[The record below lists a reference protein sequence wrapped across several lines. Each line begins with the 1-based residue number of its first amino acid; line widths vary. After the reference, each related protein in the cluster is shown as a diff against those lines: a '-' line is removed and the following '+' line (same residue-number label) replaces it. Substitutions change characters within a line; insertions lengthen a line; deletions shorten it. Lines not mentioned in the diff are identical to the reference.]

1 MRLPVIVEEDNFS
14 YPFSIV
20 PIFTHDEKNIKAA
33 NKALDKNDLVFV
45 CCGTNEI
52 TEIPSEITGQHQT
65 QNLATTKNTSN
76 DLPSGAKSNIDS
88 AKSSASIEM
97 LDNISTLKIPF
108 FDVGVIGTI
117 MRKVHLPDGRVKLL
131 FQGLTKGRILSVQKD
146 ECYEALVDIISY
158 KECSF
163 AQVEAMSKVLRE
175 KVQNLANISQVLLPP
190 DLLKSI
196 EETGEPNRMIDL
208 VASSIRLKK
217 EQAYKLFR
225 SDDIEERLLLLIDF
239 VSEEIQ
245 IQKLQKEIK
254 TRVHNKMEQTNR
266 EYFLKEQLRQIQKE
280 LGIDKQRDEEIQ
292 QYEKKLESIKPH
304 LNKEAYKEIKKQIS
318 RLSKMHQES
327 GDANIIQNYLEW
339 VLEIPFGKYAK
350 ESLSIKNVQKQ
361 LDLDHFSLLKPKER
375 IVEYFAVKELIAKK
389 EKEAQ
394 KELAKKAGN
403 AKSSKDSTKN
413 PNAKNAKDSKDF
425 VLEFIKDT
433 IYHPSKDSSLDSSDS
448 SDEGEEDKELE
459 IPSKLP
465 KSDTKEKGTILCFYG
480 PPGVGKTSLA
490 NSIAT
495 AIGREL
501 VRIALGGLEDVNE
514 LRGHRRTYIGAMPGR
529 ITQGLIEAK
538 QMNPVI
544 VLDEIDKV
552 ARGVR
557 GDPTSVLLEI
567 LDPEQNVAFRDYYN
581 NFSIDLSQVIFIATA
596 NDIGNIPPPLRDRME
611 FIAISSYTPQE
622 KEQIALKYLI
632 PQELKKHALSQEE
645 IEFTKEAIK
654 TLIERYTREAGV
666 RNLRRVIASIMRK
679 VATKILTQSNYQKIK
694 LTPKLIPDFIDKIVY
709 EIDPASKVARV
720 GIINGLAWTSVG
732 GDVLKIE
739 AIKLKGKGGLSL
751 TGSLGDVMKESA
763 KIAHSVVKVLL
774 DEKKLES
781 LESKEGKKSKKSSKI
796 QKDSK
801 DFNEDLPF
809 YSRYDIHL
817 HLPEGAVPKDGPSA
831 GIAMACVIASILCE
845 KPVSGDIAMTGEL
858 TLSGDVLAIGGL
870 KEKLIAAHKAG
881 IKKALIPTKNYER
894 DLGDIPKEVLNSL
907 QIIPVKNIDEVFK
920 QVFG

>member
-1 MRLPVIVEEDNFS
+1 MQPSNIDFPMRLPVIVEEDNFS

-33 NKALDKNDLVFV
+33 TKALDKNDLVFV
-45 CCGTNEI
+45 CCAKEPNDMQQVAQNITKESSPKSSTEKSSLITTNI
-52 TEIPSEITGQHQT
+52 ADKPTTMPKPDVIPSVESVDTLEKIAKHQ
-65 QNLATTKNTSN
+65 
-76 DLPSGAKSNIDS
+76 
-88 AKSSASIEM
+88 M
-97 LDNISTLKIPF
+97 PF

-131 FQGLTKGRILSVQKD
+131 FQGLTKGRILSLQKG

-254 TRVHNKMEQTNR
+254 TRVHNKMEQTNK

-280 LGIDKQRDEEIQ
+280 LGIDKQRDEEIE
-292 QYEKKLESIKPH
+292 QYEKKLESIKPY

-327 GDANIIQNYLEW
+327 GDANILQNYVEW

-361 LDLDHFSLLKPKER
+361 LDLDHYSLIKPKER
-375 IVEYFAVKELIAKK
+375 IVEYFAVKELL
-389 EKEAQ
+389 AQ
-394 KELAKKAGN
+394 KAQAQSKEHTKSESKITKKN
-403 AKSSKDSTKN
+403 SSLETSKNSSQDDSEAREEKDS
-413 PNAKNAKDSKDF
+413 
-425 VLEFIKDT
+425 
-433 IYHPSKDSSLDSSDS
+433 
-448 SDEGEEDKELE
+448 
-459 IPSKLP
+459 
-465 KSDTKEKGTILCFYG
+465 TKEKGTILCFYG

-490 NSIAT
+490 NSIAK
-495 AIGREL
+495 AVGREL

-538 QMNPVI
+538 QMNPVM

-596 NDIGNIPPPLRDRME
+596 NDIGAIPPPLRDRME

-632 PQELKKHALSQEE
+632 PQELKKHGLGSEE
-645 IEFTKEAIK
+645 IEIGKEAIK

-679 VATKILTQSNYQKIK
+679 VATKILTQPNYKKIR

-709 EIDPASKVARV
+709 EIDPASKAARV

-774 DEKKLES
+774 DKNKL
-781 LESKEGKKSKKSSKI
+781 KPKSKKSAKTQSTKESK
-796 QKDSK
+796 KESK
-801 DFNEDLPF
+801 DFSGDMPF
-809 YSRYDIHL
+809 YSKFDIHL

-831 GIAMACVIASILCE
+831 GIAMACVIASILCD
-845 KPVSGDIAMTGEL
+845 KAISGEIAMTGEL

-881 IKKALIPTKNYER
+881 IKRALIPSKNYER
-894 DLGDIPKEVLNSL
+894 DLSDIPKEVLDSL
-907 QIIPVKNIDEVFK
+907 QIIPVKNIDEVFV

>member
-1 MRLPVIVEEDNFS
+1 MQPSNIDFPMRLPVIVEEDNFS

-33 NKALDKNDLVFV
+33 TKALDKNDLVFV
-45 CCGTNEI
+45 CCAKELNDMQQVAQNITKESSPKSSTEKSSLIATNLVDKP
-52 TEIPSEITGQHQT
+52 TTMSKPDVIPSAESVDTLEKIAKHQ
-65 QNLATTKNTSN
+65 
-76 DLPSGAKSNIDS
+76 
-88 AKSSASIEM
+88 M
-97 LDNISTLKIPF
+97 PF

-131 FQGLTKGRILSVQKD
+131 FQGLTKGRILSLQKG

-254 TRVHNKMEQTNR
+254 TRVHNKMEQTNK

-280 LGIDKQRDEEIQ
+280 LGIDKQRDEEIE
-292 QYEKKLESIKPH
+292 QYEKKLESIKPY

-327 GDANIIQNYLEW
+327 GDANILQNYVEW

-361 LDLDHFSLLKPKER
+361 LDLDHYSLIKPKER
-375 IVEYFAVKELIAKK
+375 IVEYFAVKELL
-389 EKEAQ
+389 AQ
-394 KELAKKAGN
+394 KAQAQSKEHT
-403 AKSSKDSTKN
+403 KSESKITK
-413 PNAKNAKDSKDF
+413 
-425 VLEFIKDT
+425 
-433 IYHPSKDSSLDSSDS
+433 KDSSLEASKNSSQDDSEAREEKDS
-448 SDEGEEDKELE
+448 
-459 IPSKLP
+459 
-465 KSDTKEKGTILCFYG
+465 TKEKGTILCFYG

-490 NSIAT
+490 NSIAK
-495 AIGREL
+495 AVGREL

-538 QMNPVI
+538 QMNPVM

-596 NDIGNIPPPLRDRME
+596 NDIGAIPPPLRDRME

-632 PQELKKHALSQEE
+632 PQELKKHGLGSEE
-645 IEFTKEAIK
+645 IEFGKEAIK

-679 VATKILTQSNYQKIK
+679 VATKILTQPNYKKIR

-709 EIDPASKVARV
+709 EIDPASKAARV

-774 DEKKLES
+774 DENKLKPKNKKS
-781 LESKEGKKSKKSSKI
+781 AKTQSAKESKKES
-796 QKDSK
+796 KDSSG
-801 DFNEDLPF
+801 DMPF
-809 YSRYDIHL
+809 YSKFDIHL

-831 GIAMACVIASILCE
+831 GIAMACVIASILCDRAI
-845 KPVSGDIAMTGEL
+845 SGEIAMTGEL

-881 IKKALIPTKNYER
+881 IKRALIPSKNYER
-894 DLGDIPKEVLNSL
+894 DLSDIPKEVLDSL
-907 QIIPVKNIDEVFK
+907 QIIPVKNIDEVFV
-920 QVFG
+920 QVFA

>member
-1 MRLPVIVEEDNFS
+1 MQPSNIDFPMRLPVIVEEDNFS

-33 NKALDKNDLVFV
+33 TKALDKNDLVFV
-45 CCGTNEI
+45 CCAKEPNDMQQVAQNITKESSPKSSTEKSSLIATNLVDKP
-52 TEIPSEITGQHQT
+52 TTMPKPDAIPSAESVDTLDKIAKHQ
-65 QNLATTKNTSN
+65 
-76 DLPSGAKSNIDS
+76 
-88 AKSSASIEM
+88 M
-97 LDNISTLKIPF
+97 PF

-131 FQGLTKGRILSVQKD
+131 FQGLTKGRILSLQKG
-146 ECYEALVDIISY
+146 ECYEALVDIIGY

-254 TRVHNKMEQTNR
+254 TRVHNKMEQTNK

-280 LGIDKQRDEEIQ
+280 LGIDKQRDEEIE
-292 QYEKKLESIKPH
+292 QYEKKLESIKPY

-327 GDANIIQNYLEW
+327 GDANILQNYVEW

-361 LDLDHFSLLKPKER
+361 LDLDHYSLIKPKER
-375 IVEYFAVKELIAKK
+375 IVEYFAVKELL
-389 EKEAQ
+389 AQ
-394 KELAKKAGN
+394 KAQAQSKEH
-403 AKSSKDSTKN
+403 AKSESKITK
-413 PNAKNAKDSKDF
+413 
-425 VLEFIKDT
+425 
-433 IYHPSKDSSLDSSDS
+433 KDSSLEASKNSSQDDSEAREEKDS
-448 SDEGEEDKELE
+448 
-459 IPSKLP
+459 
-465 KSDTKEKGTILCFYG
+465 TKEKGTILCFYG

-490 NSIAT
+490 NSIAK
-495 AIGREL
+495 AVGREL

-538 QMNPVI
+538 QMNPVM

-596 NDIGNIPPPLRDRME
+596 NDIGAIPPPLRDRME

-632 PQELKKHALSQEE
+632 PQELKKHGLGSEE
-645 IEFTKEAIK
+645 IEFGKEAIK

-679 VATKILTQSNYQKIK
+679 VATKILTQPNYKKIR

-709 EIDPASKVARV
+709 EIDPASKAARV

-774 DEKKLES
+774 DENKL
-781 LESKEGKKSKKSSKI
+781 KPKSKKSTKTQSTKESK
-796 QKDSK
+796 KESK
-801 DFNEDLPF
+801 DFSGDMPF
-809 YSRYDIHL
+809 YSKFDIHL

-831 GIAMACVIASILCE
+831 GIAMACVIASILCDRAI
-845 KPVSGDIAMTGEL
+845 SGEIAMTGEL

-881 IKKALIPTKNYER
+881 IKRALIPSKNYER
-894 DLGDIPKEVLNSL
+894 DLSDIPKEVLDSL
-907 QIIPVKNIDEVFK
+907 QIIPVKNIDEVFA
-920 QVFG
+920 QVFV

>member
-1 MRLPVIVEEDNFS
+1 MQPSNIDFPMRLPVIVEEDNFS

-33 NKALDKNDLVFV
+33 TKALDKNDLVFV
-45 CCGTNEI
+45 CCAKEPNDMQQVAQNI
-52 TEIPSEITGQHQT
+52 TKESSP
-65 QNLATTKNTSN
+65 
-76 DLPSGAKSNIDS
+76 
-88 AKSSASIEM
+88 KSSAEKSSLIATNLADKPTTMPKPDVIPSAESI
-97 LDNISTLKIPF
+97 DTLEKIAKHQMPF

-131 FQGLTKGRILSVQKD
+131 FQGLTKGRILSLQKG

-254 TRVHNKMEQTNR
+254 TRVHNKMEQTNK

-280 LGIDKQRDEEIQ
+280 LGIDKQRDEEIE
-292 QYEKKLESIKPH
+292 QYEKKLESIKPY

-327 GDANIIQNYLEW
+327 GDANILQNYVEW

-361 LDLDHFSLLKPKER
+361 LDLDHYSLIKPKER
-375 IVEYFAVKELIAKK
+375 IVEYFAVKELL
-389 EKEAQ
+389 AQ
-394 KELAKKAGN
+394 KAQAQSKEHT
-403 AKSSKDSTKN
+403 KSESKITK
-413 PNAKNAKDSKDF
+413 
-425 VLEFIKDT
+425 
-433 IYHPSKDSSLDSSDS
+433 KDSSLEASKNSSQDDSEAREEKDS
-448 SDEGEEDKELE
+448 
-459 IPSKLP
+459 
-465 KSDTKEKGTILCFYG
+465 TKEKGTILCFYG

-490 NSIAT
+490 NSIAK
-495 AIGREL
+495 AVGREL

-538 QMNPVI
+538 RMNPVM

-596 NDIGNIPPPLRDRME
+596 NDIGAIPPPLRDRME

-632 PQELKKHALSQEE
+632 PQELKKHGLGSEE
-645 IEFTKEAIK
+645 IEFGKEAIK

-679 VATKILTQSNYQKIK
+679 VATKILTQPNYKKIR

-709 EIDPASKVARV
+709 EIDPASKATRV

-774 DEKKLES
+774 DENKL
-781 LESKEGKKSKKSSKI
+781 KPKSKKSAKAQSAKESKKES
-796 QKDSK
+796 KDSSG
-801 DFNEDLPF
+801 DMPF
-809 YSRYDIHL
+809 YSKFDIHL

-831 GIAMACVIASILCE
+831 GIAMACVIASILCDRAI
-845 KPVSGDIAMTGEL
+845 SGEIAMTGEL

-881 IKKALIPTKNYER
+881 IKRALIPSKNYER
-894 DLGDIPKEVLNSL
+894 DLSDIPKEVLDSL
-907 QIIPVKNIDEVFK
+907 QIIPVKNIDEVFV
-920 QVFG
+920 QVFA

>member
-1 MRLPVIVEEDNFS
+1 MQPSNIDFPMRLPVIVEEDNFS

-33 NKALDKNDLVFV
+33 TKALDKNDLVFV
-45 CCGTNEI
+45 CCAKEPNDMQQVAQNITKESSPKSSTEKSSLIATNLADKPTTI
-52 TEIPSEITGQHQT
+52 PKPDVIPSVETVDTLEKIAKHQ
-65 QNLATTKNTSN
+65 
-76 DLPSGAKSNIDS
+76 
-88 AKSSASIEM
+88 M
-97 LDNISTLKIPF
+97 PF

-131 FQGLTKGRILSVQKD
+131 FQGLTKGRILSLQKG

-254 TRVHNKMEQTNR
+254 TRVHNKMEQTNK

-280 LGIDKQRDEEIQ
+280 LGIDKQRDEEIE
-292 QYEKKLESIKPH
+292 QYEKKLESIKPY

-327 GDANIIQNYLEW
+327 GDANILQNYVEW

-361 LDLDHFSLLKPKER
+361 LDLDHYSLIKPKER
-375 IVEYFAVKELIAKK
+375 IVEYFAVKELL
-389 EKEAQ
+389 AQ
-394 KELAKKAGN
+394 KAQAQSKEHT
-403 AKSSKDSTKN
+403 KSESEITK
-413 PNAKNAKDSKDF
+413 
-425 VLEFIKDT
+425 
-433 IYHPSKDSSLDSSDS
+433 KDSSLEASKNSSQDDSEAREEKDS
-448 SDEGEEDKELE
+448 
-459 IPSKLP
+459 
-465 KSDTKEKGTILCFYG
+465 TKEKGTILCFYG

-490 NSIAT
+490 NSIAK
-495 AIGREL
+495 AVGREL

-538 QMNPVI
+538 QMNPVM

-596 NDIGNIPPPLRDRME
+596 NDIGAIPPPLRDRME

-632 PQELKKHALSQEE
+632 PQELKKHGLGSEE
-645 IEFTKEAIK
+645 IEFGKEAIK

-679 VATKILTQSNYQKIK
+679 VATKILTQPNYKKIR

-709 EIDPASKVARV
+709 EIDPASKAARV

-774 DEKKLES
+774 DENKL
-781 LESKEGKKSKKSSKI
+781 KPKSKKSTKAQSAKESK
-796 QKDSK
+796 KESK
-801 DFNEDLPF
+801 DFSGDMPF
-809 YSRYDIHL
+809 YSKFDIHL

-831 GIAMACVIASILCE
+831 GIAMACVIASILCGRAI
-845 KPVSGDIAMTGEL
+845 SGEIAMTGEL

-881 IKKALIPTKNYER
+881 IKRALIPSKNYER
-894 DLGDIPKEVLNSL
+894 DLSDIPKEVLDSL
-907 QIIPVKNIDEVFK
+907 QIIPVKNIDEVFA
-920 QVFG
+920 QVFV

>member
-1 MRLPVIVEEDNFS
+1 MQPSNIDFPMRLPVIVEEDNFS

-33 NKALDKNDLVFV
+33 TKALDKNDLVFV
-45 CCGTNEI
+45 CCAKEPNDMQQVAQNITKESSPKSSTEKSSLIATNI
-52 TEIPSEITGQHQT
+52 ADKPTTMSKPDVIPSAESIDTLEKIAKHQ
-65 QNLATTKNTSN
+65 
-76 DLPSGAKSNIDS
+76 
-88 AKSSASIEM
+88 M
-97 LDNISTLKIPF
+97 PF

-131 FQGLTKGRILSVQKD
+131 FQGLTKGRILSLQKS

-254 TRVHNKMEQTNR
+254 TRVHNKMEQTNK

-280 LGIDKQRDEEIQ
+280 LGIDKQRDEEIE

-327 GDANIIQNYLEW
+327 GDANILQNYVEW

-361 LDLDHFSLLKPKER
+361 LDLDHYSLIKPKER
-375 IVEYFAVKELIAKK
+375 IVEYFAVKELL
-389 EKEAQ
+389 AQ
-394 KELAKKAGN
+394 KAQDQSKEHT
-403 AKSSKDSTKN
+403 KSESKITK
-413 PNAKNAKDSKDF
+413 
-425 VLEFIKDT
+425 
-433 IYHPSKDSSLDSSDS
+433 KDSSLEASKNSSQDDS
-448 SDEGEEDKELE
+448 EAREEKDN
-459 IPSKLP
+459 
-465 KSDTKEKGTILCFYG
+465 TKEKGTILCFYG

-490 NSIAT
+490 NSIAK
-495 AIGREL
+495 AVGREL

-538 QMNPVI
+538 QMNPVM

-596 NDIGNIPPPLRDRME
+596 NDIGAIPPPLRDRME

-632 PQELKKHALSQEE
+632 PQELKKHGLGSEE
-645 IEFTKEAIK
+645 IEFGKEAIK

-679 VATKILTQSNYQKIK
+679 VATKILTQPNYKKIR

-774 DEKKLES
+774 DENKL
-781 LESKEGKKSKKSSKI
+781 KPKSKKSAKAQSSKESKKES
-796 QKDSK
+796 KDSS
-801 DFNEDLPF
+801 EDMPF
-809 YSRYDIHL
+809 YSKFDIHL

-831 GIAMACVIASILCE
+831 GIAMACVIASILCDRAI
-845 KPVSGDIAMTGEL
+845 SGEIAMTGEL
-858 TLSGDVLAIGGL
+858 TLSGDVLVIGGL

-881 IKKALIPTKNYER
+881 IKRALIPSKNYER
-894 DLGDIPKEVLNSL
+894 DLSDIPKEVLDSL
-907 QIIPVKNIDEVFK
+907 QIIPVKNIDEVFA
-920 QVFG
+920 QVFA

>member
-1 MRLPVIVEEDNFS
+1 MQPSNIDFPMRLPVIVEEDNFS

-33 NKALDKNDLVFV
+33 TKALDKNDLVFV
-45 CCGTNEI
+45 CCAKEPNDMQQVAQNITKESSPKSSTEKSSLIATNI
-52 TEIPSEITGQHQT
+52 ADKPTTIPKPDVIPSVESVDTLEKIAKHQ
-65 QNLATTKNTSN
+65 
-76 DLPSGAKSNIDS
+76 
-88 AKSSASIEM
+88 M
-97 LDNISTLKIPF
+97 PF

-131 FQGLTKGRILSVQKD
+131 FQGLTKGRILSLQKG

-254 TRVHNKMEQTNR
+254 TRVHNKMEQTNK

-280 LGIDKQRDEEIQ
+280 LGIDKQRDEEIE
-292 QYEKKLESIKPH
+292 QYEKKLESIKPY

-327 GDANIIQNYLEW
+327 GDANILQNYVEW

-361 LDLDHFSLLKPKER
+361 LDLDHYSLIKPKER
-375 IVEYFAVKELIAKK
+375 IVEYFAVKELL
-389 EKEAQ
+389 AQ
-394 KELAKKAGN
+394 KAQAQSKER
-403 AKSSKDSTKN
+403 AKSESKITK
-413 PNAKNAKDSKDF
+413 
-425 VLEFIKDT
+425 
-433 IYHPSKDSSLDSSDS
+433 KDSSLEASKNSSQDDSEAREEKDS
-448 SDEGEEDKELE
+448 
-459 IPSKLP
+459 
-465 KSDTKEKGTILCFYG
+465 TKEKGTILCFYG

-490 NSIAT
+490 NSIAK
-495 AIGREL
+495 AVGREL

-538 QMNPVI
+538 QMNPVM

-596 NDIGNIPPPLRDRME
+596 NDIGAIPPPLRDRME
-611 FIAISSYTPQE
+611 FISISSYTPQE

-632 PQELKKHALSQEE
+632 PQELKKHGLGSEE
-645 IEFTKEAIK
+645 IEFGKEAIK

-679 VATKILTQSNYQKIK
+679 VATKILTQPNYKKIR

-709 EIDPASKVARV
+709 EIDPASKAARV

-774 DEKKLES
+774 DENKL
-781 LESKEGKKSKKSSKI
+781 KPKSKKSTKTQSAKESKKES
-796 QKDSK
+796 KDSSG
-801 DFNEDLPF
+801 DMPF
-809 YSRYDIHL
+809 YSKFDIHL

-831 GIAMACVIASILCE
+831 GIAMACVIASILCD
-845 KPVSGDIAMTGEL
+845 KAISGEIAMTGEL

-881 IKKALIPTKNYER
+881 IKRALIPSKNYER
-894 DLGDIPKEVLNSL
+894 DLNDIPKEVLDSL
-907 QIIPVKNIDEVFK
+907 QIIPVKNIDEVFA

>member
-1 MRLPVIVEEDNFS
+1 MQPSNIDFPMRLPVIVEEDNFS

-33 NKALDKNDLVFV
+33 TKALDKNDLVFV
-45 CCGTNEI
+45 CCAKELNDMQQVAQNITKESSPKSSTEKSSLIATNI
-52 TEIPSEITGQHQT
+52 ADKPTTMPKPDVIPSAESVDTLEKIAKHQ
-65 QNLATTKNTSN
+65 
-76 DLPSGAKSNIDS
+76 
-88 AKSSASIEM
+88 M
-97 LDNISTLKIPF
+97 PF

-131 FQGLTKGRILSVQKD
+131 FQGLTKGRILSLQKS

-254 TRVHNKMEQTNR
+254 TRVHNKMEQTNK

-280 LGIDKQRDEEIQ
+280 LGIDKQRDEEIE
-292 QYEKKLESIKPH
+292 QYEKKLESIKPY

-327 GDANIIQNYLEW
+327 GDANILQNYVEW

-361 LDLDHFSLLKPKER
+361 LDLDHYSLIKPKER
-375 IVEYFAVKELIAKK
+375 IVEYFAVKELL
-389 EKEAQ
+389 AQ
-394 KELAKKAGN
+394 KAQDQSKEHT
-403 AKSSKDSTKN
+403 KSESKITK
-413 PNAKNAKDSKDF
+413 
-425 VLEFIKDT
+425 
-433 IYHPSKDSSLDSSDS
+433 KDSSLEASKNSSQDDS
-448 SDEGEEDKELE
+448 EAREEKDN
-459 IPSKLP
+459 
-465 KSDTKEKGTILCFYG
+465 TKEKGTILCFYG

-490 NSIAT
+490 NSIAK
-495 AIGREL
+495 AVGREL

-538 QMNPVI
+538 QMNPVM

-596 NDIGNIPPPLRDRME
+596 NDIGAIPPPLRDRME

-632 PQELKKHALSQEE
+632 PQELKKHGLSSEE
-645 IEFTKEAIK
+645 IEFGKEAIK

-679 VATKILTQSNYQKIK
+679 VATKILTQPNYKKIR

-774 DEKKLES
+774 DENKL
-781 LESKEGKKSKKSSKI
+781 KPKSKKSAKAQSAKESK
-796 QKDSK
+796 KESK
-801 DFNEDLPF
+801 DFSGDMPF
-809 YSRYDIHL
+809 YSKFDIHL

-831 GIAMACVIASILCE
+831 GIAMACVIASILCDRAI
-845 KPVSGDIAMTGEL
+845 SGEIAMTGEL

-881 IKKALIPTKNYER
+881 IKRALIPSKNYER
-894 DLGDIPKEVLNSL
+894 DLSDIPKEVLDSL
-907 QIIPVKNIDEVFK
+907 QIIPVKNIDEVFV
-920 QVFG
+920 QVFV

>member
-1 MRLPVIVEEDNFS
+1 MQPSNIDFPMRLPVIVEEDNFS

-33 NKALDKNDLVFV
+33 TKALDKNDLVFV
-45 CCGTNEI
+45 CCAKEPNDMQQVAQNI
-52 TEIPSEITGQHQT
+52 TKESSPKSSTEKSSLITT
-65 QNLATTKNTSN
+65 NLADKPTTIPNPATISSVESVDTLEKI
-76 DLPSGAKSNIDS
+76 AKHQ
-88 AKSSASIEM
+88 M
-97 LDNISTLKIPF
+97 PF

-131 FQGLTKGRILSVQKD
+131 FQGLTKGRILSLQKG

-254 TRVHNKMEQTNR
+254 TRVHNKMEQTNK

-280 LGIDKQRDEEIQ
+280 LGIDKQRDEEIE
-292 QYEKKLESIKPH
+292 QYEKKLESIKPY

-327 GDANIIQNYLEW
+327 GDANILQNYVEW

-361 LDLDHFSLLKPKER
+361 LDLDHYSLIKPKER
-375 IVEYFAVKELIAKK
+375 IVEYFAVKELL
-389 EKEAQ
+389 AQ
-394 KELAKKAGN
+394 KAQAQSKEH
-403 AKSSKDSTKN
+403 AKSESKITK
-413 PNAKNAKDSKDF
+413 
-425 VLEFIKDT
+425 
-433 IYHPSKDSSLDSSDS
+433 KDSSLEASKNSSQDDSETREEKDS
-448 SDEGEEDKELE
+448 
-459 IPSKLP
+459 
-465 KSDTKEKGTILCFYG
+465 TKEKGTILCFYG

-490 NSIAT
+490 NSIAK
-495 AIGREL
+495 AVGREL

-538 QMNPVI
+538 QMNPVM

-596 NDIGNIPPPLRDRME
+596 NDIGAIPPPLRDRME
-611 FIAISSYTPQE
+611 FISISSYTPQE

-632 PQELKKHALSQEE
+632 PQELKKHGLGSEE
-645 IEFTKEAIK
+645 IEFGKEAIK

-679 VATKILTQSNYQKIK
+679 VATKILTQPNYKKIR

-709 EIDPASKVARV
+709 EIDPASKAARV

-774 DEKKLES
+774 DENKL
-781 LESKEGKKSKKSSKI
+781 KPKSKKSTKTQSAKESKKES
-796 QKDSK
+796 KDSSW
-801 DFNEDLPF
+801 DMPF
-809 YSRYDIHL
+809 YSKFDIHL

-831 GIAMACVIASILCE
+831 GIAMACVIASILCD
-845 KPVSGDIAMTGEL
+845 KAISGEIAMTGEL

-881 IKKALIPTKNYER
+881 IKRALIPSKNYER
-894 DLGDIPKEVLNSL
+894 DLNDIPKEVLDSL
-907 QIIPVKNIDEVFK
+907 QIIPVKNIDEVFA

>member
-1 MRLPVIVEEDNFS
+1 MQPSNIDFPMRLPVIVEEDNFS

-33 NKALDKNDLVFV
+33 TKALDKNDLVFV
-45 CCGTNEI
+45 CCAKEPNDMQQVAQNITKESSQKSSTEKSSLITTNI
-52 TEIPSEITGQHQT
+52 ADKPTTMPKPDVIPSGESVDTLDKIAKHQ
-65 QNLATTKNTSN
+65 
-76 DLPSGAKSNIDS
+76 
-88 AKSSASIEM
+88 M
-97 LDNISTLKIPF
+97 PF

-131 FQGLTKGRILSVQKD
+131 FQGLTKGRILSLQKG

-254 TRVHNKMEQTNR
+254 TRVHNKMEQTNK

-280 LGIDKQRDEEIQ
+280 LGIDKQRDEEIE
-292 QYEKKLESIKPH
+292 QYEKKLESIKPY

-327 GDANIIQNYLEW
+327 GDANILQNYVEW

-361 LDLDHFSLLKPKER
+361 LDLDHYSLIKPKER
-375 IVEYFAVKELIAKK
+375 IVEYFAVKELL
-389 EKEAQ
+389 AQ
-394 KELAKKAGN
+394 KAQAQSKEHT
-403 AKSSKDSTKN
+403 KSESKITK
-413 PNAKNAKDSKDF
+413 
-425 VLEFIKDT
+425 
-433 IYHPSKDSSLDSSDS
+433 KDSSLEASKNSSQDDSEAREEKDS
-448 SDEGEEDKELE
+448 
-459 IPSKLP
+459 
-465 KSDTKEKGTILCFYG
+465 TKEKGTILCFYG

-490 NSIAT
+490 NSIAK
-495 AIGREL
+495 AVGREL

-538 QMNPVI
+538 QMNPVM

-596 NDIGNIPPPLRDRME
+596 NDIGAIPPPLRDRME

-632 PQELKKHALSQEE
+632 PQELKKHGLGSEE
-645 IEFTKEAIK
+645 IEFGKEAIK

-679 VATKILTQSNYQKIK
+679 VATKILTQPNYKKIR

-709 EIDPASKVARV
+709 EIDPASKTARV

-774 DEKKLES
+774 DENKL
-781 LESKEGKKSKKSSKI
+781 KPKSKKSTKTQSTKESK
-796 QKDSK
+796 KESK
-801 DFNEDLPF
+801 DFSGDMPF
-809 YSRYDIHL
+809 YSKFDIHL

-831 GIAMACVIASILCE
+831 GIAMACVIASILCDRAI
-845 KPVSGDIAMTGEL
+845 SGEIAMTGEL

-881 IKKALIPTKNYER
+881 IKRALIPSKNYER
-894 DLGDIPKEVLNSL
+894 DLSDIPKEVLDSL
-907 QIIPVKNIDEVFK
+907 QIIPVKNIDEVFA
-920 QVFG
+920 QVFV

>member
-1 MRLPVIVEEDNFS
+1 MQPSNIDFPMRLPVIVEEDNFS

-33 NKALDKNDLVFV
+33 TKALDKNDLVFV
-45 CCGTNEI
+45 CCAKEPNDMQQVAQNI
-52 TEIPSEITGQHQT
+52 TKESSPKSSTEKSSLIAT
-65 QNLATTKNTSN
+65 NLADKPTTIYKPET
-76 DLPSGAKSNIDS
+76 I
-88 AKSSASIEM
+88 SSADSVDTLEK
-97 LDNISTLKIPF
+97 ISKHQMPF

-131 FQGLTKGRILSVQKD
+131 FQGLTKGRILSLQKS

-254 TRVHNKMEQTNR
+254 TRVHNKMEQTNK

-280 LGIDKQRDEEIQ
+280 LGIDKQRDEEIE

-327 GDANIIQNYLEW
+327 GDANILQNYVEW

-361 LDLDHFSLLKPKER
+361 LDLDHYSLIKPKER
-375 IVEYFAVKELIAKK
+375 IVEYFAVKELL
-389 EKEAQ
+389 AQ
-394 KELAKKAGN
+394 KVQSKES
-403 AKSSKDSTKN
+403 AKSESKITK
-413 PNAKNAKDSKDF
+413 
-425 VLEFIKDT
+425 
-433 IYHPSKDSSLDSSDS
+433 KDSSLESSKTTSQNDNES
-448 SDEGEEDKELE
+448 REEKD
-459 IPSKLP
+459 
-465 KSDTKEKGTILCFYG
+465 DTKEKGTILCFYG

-490 NSIAT
+490 NSIAK
-495 AIGREL
+495 AVGREL

-538 QMNPVI
+538 QMNPVM

-596 NDIGNIPPPLRDRME
+596 NDIGAIPPPLRDRME
-611 FIAISSYTPQE
+611 FISISSYTPQE

-632 PQELKKHALSQEE
+632 PQELKKHGLSSEE
-645 IEFTKEAIK
+645 IEFGKEAVK

-679 VATKILTQSNYQKIK
+679 VATKILTQPNYKKIR

-709 EIDPASKVARV
+709 EIDPASKAARV

-774 DEKKLES
+774 DENKL
-781 LESKEGKKSKKSSKI
+781 KPKSKKSAKAQSAKESKRES
-796 QKDSK
+796 KDSSG
-801 DFNEDLPF
+801 DVPF
-809 YSRYDIHL
+809 YSKFDIHL

-831 GIAMACVIASILCE
+831 GIAMACVIASILCDRAI
-845 KPVSGDIAMTGEL
+845 SGEIAMTGEL

-870 KEKLIAAHKAG
+870 KEKLIAAYKAG
-881 IKKALIPTKNYER
+881 IKRALIPVKNYER
-894 DLGDIPKEVLNSL
+894 DLSDIPKEVLDSL
-907 QIIPVKNIDEVFK
+907 QIIPVKNINEVFA
-920 QVFG
+920 QVFV

>member
-1 MRLPVIVEEDNFS
+1 MQPSNIDFPMRLPVIVEEDNFS

-33 NKALDKNDLVFV
+33 TKALDKNDLVFV
-45 CCGTNEI
+45 CCAKEPNDMQQVAQNI
-52 TEIPSEITGQHQT
+52 TKE
-65 QNLATTKNTSN
+65 SN
-76 DLPSGAKSNIDS
+76 Q
-88 AKSSASIEM
+88 KSSAEKSSLITT
-97 LDNISTLKIPF
+97 NIADKSATIPKPATIPSADSVDTLEKITKHQMPF

-131 FQGLTKGRILSVQKD
+131 FQGLTKGRILSLQKG

-254 TRVHNKMEQTNR
+254 TRVHNKMEQTNK

-280 LGIDKQRDEEIQ
+280 LGIDKQRDEEIE
-292 QYEKKLESIKPH
+292 QYEKKLESIKPY

-327 GDANIIQNYLEW
+327 GDANILQNYVEW

-361 LDLDHFSLLKPKER
+361 LDLDHYSLIKPKER
-375 IVEYFAVKELIAKK
+375 IVEYFAVKELL
-389 EKEAQ
+389 AQ
-394 KELAKKAGN
+394 KAQAQ
-403 AKSSKDSTKN
+403 SKEH
-413 PNAKNAKDSKDF
+413 AKNESK
-425 VLEFIKDT
+425 ITK
-433 IYHPSKDSSLDSSDS
+433 KDSSLEASKNSSQDST
-448 SDEGEEDKELE
+448 DEARNEKD
-459 IPSKLP
+459 
-465 KSDTKEKGTILCFYG
+465 DTKEKGTILCFYG

-490 NSIAT
+490 NSIAK
-495 AIGREL
+495 AVGREL

-538 QMNPVI
+538 QMNPVM

-596 NDIGNIPPPLRDRME
+596 NDIGAIPPPLRDRME

-632 PQELKKHALSQEE
+632 PQELKKHGLGSEE
-645 IEFTKEAIK
+645 IEFGKEAIK
-654 TLIERYTREAGV
+654 MLIERYTREAGV

-679 VATKILTQSNYQKIK
+679 VATKILTQPNYKKIH

-709 EIDPASKVARV
+709 EIDPASKAARV

-774 DEKKLES
+774 DENKL
-781 LESKEGKKSKKSSKI
+781 KPKSKKSTKAQRAKESKKES
-796 QKDSK
+796 KDSSG
-801 DFNEDLPF
+801 DIPL
-809 YSRYDIHL
+809 YSKFDIHL

-831 GIAMACVIASILCE
+831 GIAMACVIASILCDE
-845 KPVSGDIAMTGEL
+845 AISGEIAMTGEL

-881 IKKALIPTKNYER
+881 IKRALIPSKNYER
-894 DLGDIPKEVLNSL
+894 DLSDIPKEVLDSL
-907 QIIPVKNIDEVFK
+907 QIIPVKNIDEVFA
-920 QVFG
+920 QVFV

>member
-1 MRLPVIVEEDNFS
+1 MQPSNIDFPMRLPVIVEEDNFS

-33 NKALDKNDLVFV
+33 TKALDKNDLVFV
-45 CCGTNEI
+45 CCAKEPNDMQQVAQNITKESSPKTN
-52 TEIPSEITGQHQT
+52 TEKSSLIAT
-65 QNLATTKNTSN
+65 NLADKPATIPNPAT
-76 DLPSGAKSNIDS
+76 I
-88 AKSSASIEM
+88 SSAESV
-97 LDNISTLKIPF
+97 DTLEKIAKHQMPF

-131 FQGLTKGRILSVQKD
+131 FQGLTKGRILSLQKG

-254 TRVHNKMEQTNR
+254 TRVHNKMEQTNK

-280 LGIDKQRDEEIQ
+280 LGIDKQRDEEIE
-292 QYEKKLESIKPH
+292 QYEKKLESIKPY

-327 GDANIIQNYLEW
+327 GDANILQNYVEW

-361 LDLDHFSLLKPKER
+361 LDLDHYSLIKPKER
-375 IVEYFAVKELIAKK
+375 IVEYFAVKELL
-389 EKEAQ
+389 AQ
-394 KELAKKAGN
+394 KAQAQSKEH
-403 AKSSKDSTKN
+403 AKSESKITK
-413 PNAKNAKDSKDF
+413 
-425 VLEFIKDT
+425 
-433 IYHPSKDSSLDSSDS
+433 KDSSLEASKNSSQDDSEAREEKDS
-448 SDEGEEDKELE
+448 
-459 IPSKLP
+459 
-465 KSDTKEKGTILCFYG
+465 TKEKGTILCFYG

-490 NSIAT
+490 NSIAK
-495 AIGREL
+495 AVGREL

-538 QMNPVI
+538 QMNPVM

-596 NDIGNIPPPLRDRME
+596 NDIGAIPPPLRDRME
-611 FIAISSYTPQE
+611 FISISSYTPQE

-632 PQELKKHALSQEE
+632 PQEIKKHGLSSEE
-645 IEFTKEAIK
+645 IEFGKEAIK

-679 VATKILTQSNYQKIK
+679 VATKILTQPNYKKIR

-709 EIDPASKVARV
+709 EIDPASKAARV

-774 DEKKLES
+774 DENKL
-781 LESKEGKKSKKSSKI
+781 KPKSKKSAKTQSTKESKKES
-796 QKDSK
+796 KDSSG
-801 DFNEDLPF
+801 DMPF
-809 YSRYDIHL
+809 YSKFDIHL

-831 GIAMACVIASILCE
+831 GIAMACVIASILCDRAI
-845 KPVSGDIAMTGEL
+845 SGEIAMTGEL

-881 IKKALIPTKNYER
+881 IKRALIPSKNYER
-894 DLGDIPKEVLNSL
+894 DLNDIPKEVLDSL
-907 QIIPVKNIDEVFK
+907 QIIPVKNIDEVFA

>member
-1 MRLPVIVEEDNFS
+1 MQPSNIDFPMRLPVIVEEDNFS

-20 PIFTHDEKNIKAA
+20 PIFTHNEKNIKAA
-33 NKALDKNDLVFV
+33 TKALDKNDLVFV
-45 CCGTNEI
+45 CCAKEPNDMQQVAQNITKESSPKSSTEKSSLIATNI
-52 TEIPSEITGQHQT
+52 ADKPTTMPKPDVIPSVESVDTLEKIGKHQ
-65 QNLATTKNTSN
+65 
-76 DLPSGAKSNIDS
+76 
-88 AKSSASIEM
+88 M
-97 LDNISTLKIPF
+97 PF

-131 FQGLTKGRILSVQKD
+131 FQGLTKGRILSLQKG

-254 TRVHNKMEQTNR
+254 TRVHNKMEQTNK

-280 LGIDKQRDEEIQ
+280 LGIDKQRDEEIE
-292 QYEKKLESIKPH
+292 QYEKKLESIKPY

-327 GDANIIQNYLEW
+327 GDANILQNYVEW

-361 LDLDHFSLLKPKER
+361 LDLDHYSLIKPKER
-375 IVEYFAVKELIAKK
+375 IVEYFAVKELL
-389 EKEAQ
+389 AQ
-394 KELAKKAGN
+394 KAQAQSKEHT
-403 AKSSKDSTKN
+403 KSESKITK
-413 PNAKNAKDSKDF
+413 
-425 VLEFIKDT
+425 
-433 IYHPSKDSSLDSSDS
+433 KDSSLETSKNSSQ
-448 SDEGEEDKELE
+448 DEGEAREEKD
-459 IPSKLP
+459 S
-465 KSDTKEKGTILCFYG
+465 TKEKGTILCFYG

-490 NSIAT
+490 NSIAK
-495 AIGREL
+495 AVGREL

-538 QMNPVI
+538 QMNPVM

-596 NDIGNIPPPLRDRME
+596 NDIGAIPPPLRDRME
-611 FIAISSYTPQE
+611 FISISSYTPQE

-632 PQELKKHALSQEE
+632 PQELKKHGLGSEE
-645 IEFTKEAIK
+645 IEFGKEAIK

-679 VATKILTQSNYQKIK
+679 VATKILTQPNYKKIR

-709 EIDPASKVARV
+709 EIDPASKAARV

-774 DEKKLES
+774 DENKL
-781 LESKEGKKSKKSSKI
+781 KPKSKKSAKTQSTKESKKES
-796 QKDSK
+796 KDSSG
-801 DFNEDLPF
+801 DMPF
-809 YSRYDIHL
+809 YSKFDIHL

-831 GIAMACVIASILCE
+831 GIAMACVIASILCDRAI
-845 KPVSGDIAMTGEL
+845 SGEIAMTGEL

-881 IKKALIPTKNYER
+881 IKRALIPSKNYER
-894 DLGDIPKEVLNSL
+894 DLNDIPKEVLDSL
-907 QIIPVKNIDEVFK
+907 QIIPVKNIDEVFA

>member
-1 MRLPVIVEEDNFS
+1 MQPNNIDFPMNLPVIVEEDNFS

-33 NKALDKNDLVFV
+33 TKALDKNDLVFV
-45 CCGTNEI
+45 CCAKEPNDMQQVAQNI
-52 TEIPSEITGQHQT
+52 TKESSQ
-65 QNLATTKNTSN
+65 
-76 DLPSGAKSNIDS
+76 
-88 AKSSASIEM
+88 KSSAEKSSLVTTTDKPTTMPKPATISSA
-97 LDNISTLKIPF
+97 DNIDTVEKIAKHQMPF

-131 FQGLTKGRILSVQKD
+131 FQGLTKGRILSLQKG

-254 TRVHNKMEQTNR
+254 TRVHNKMEQTNK

-280 LGIDKQRDEEIQ
+280 LGIDKQRDEEIE

-327 GDANIIQNYLEW
+327 GDANILQNYIEW

-361 LDLDHFSLLKPKER
+361 LDLDHYSLIKPKER
-375 IVEYFAVKELIAKK
+375 IVEYFAVKELL
-389 EKEAQ
+389 AQ
-394 KELAKKAGN
+394 KAQSKAQKN
-403 AKSSKDSTKN
+403 ESKITKNNSSLESSKNSSQDSISQDSTDE
-413 PNAKNAKDSKDF
+413 ARDEKD
-425 VLEFIKDT
+425 
-433 IYHPSKDSSLDSSDS
+433 
-448 SDEGEEDKELE
+448 
-459 IPSKLP
+459 
-465 KSDTKEKGTILCFYG
+465 DTKEKGTILCFYG

-490 NSIAT
+490 NSIAK
-495 AIGREL
+495 AVGREL

-538 QMNPVI
+538 QMNPVM

-596 NDIGNIPPPLRDRME
+596 NDIGAIPPPLRDRME

-632 PQELKKHALSQEE
+632 PQELKKHGLSSEE
-645 IEFTKEAIK
+645 IEFGKEAIK

-679 VATKILTQSNYQKIK
+679 VATKILTQPKYKKIR

-709 EIDPASKVARV
+709 EIDPASKAARV

-774 DEKKLES
+774 DENKLEP
-781 LESKEGKKSKKSSKI
+781 KEKGKKSTKAQSPKESKKE
-796 QKDSK
+796 SK
-801 DFNEDLPF
+801 DCIEPF
-809 YSRYDIHL
+809 YSKFDIHL

-831 GIAMACVIASILCE
+831 GIAMACVIASILCD
-845 KPVSGDIAMTGEL
+845 KPVSGEIAMTGEL

-881 IKKALIPTKNYER
+881 IKRALIPAKNYER
-894 DLGDIPKEVLNSL
+894 DLSDIPKEVLDSL
-907 QIIPVKNIDEVFK
+907 QIIPVKNIYEVFK
-920 QVFG
+920 QVFA

>member
-1 MRLPVIVEEDNFS
+1 MQPSNIDFPMRLPVIVEEDNFS

-33 NKALDKNDLVFV
+33 TKALDKNDLVFV
-45 CCGTNEI
+45 CCAKEPNDMQQVAQNI
-52 TEIPSEITGQHQT
+52 TKESSQ
-65 QNLATTKNTSN
+65 
-76 DLPSGAKSNIDS
+76 
-88 AKSSASIEM
+88 KSSAEKSSLITT
-97 LDNISTLKIPF
+97 NIADKSATIPKPATIPSADSVDTLEKITKHQMPF

-131 FQGLTKGRILSVQKD
+131 FQGLTKGRILSLQKG

-217 EQAYKLFR
+217 EQAYKLFK

-254 TRVHNKMEQTNR
+254 TRVHNKMEQTNK

-280 LGIDKQRDEEIQ
+280 LGIDKQRDEEIE
-292 QYEKKLESIKPH
+292 QYEKKLESIKPY

-327 GDANIIQNYLEW
+327 GDANILQNYVEW

-361 LDLDHFSLLKPKER
+361 LDLDHYSLIKPKER
-375 IVEYFAVKELIAKK
+375 IVEYFAVKELL
-389 EKEAQ
+389 AQ
-394 KELAKKAGN
+394 KAQAQ
-403 AKSSKDSTKN
+403 SKEH
-413 PNAKNAKDSKDF
+413 AKNESKI
-425 VLEFIKDT
+425 IK
-433 IYHPSKDSSLDSSDS
+433 KDSSLEASKNSSQDST
-448 SDEGEEDKELE
+448 DEARNEKD
-459 IPSKLP
+459 
-465 KSDTKEKGTILCFYG
+465 DTKEKGTILCFYG

-490 NSIAT
+490 NSIAK
-495 AIGREL
+495 AVGREL

-538 QMNPVI
+538 QMNPVM

-596 NDIGNIPPPLRDRME
+596 NDIGAIPPPLRDRME

-632 PQELKKHALSQEE
+632 PQELKKHGLGSEE
-645 IEFTKEAIK
+645 IEFGKEAIK
-654 TLIERYTREAGV
+654 MLIERYTREAGV

-679 VATKILTQSNYQKIK
+679 VATKILTQPNYKKIR

-709 EIDPASKVARV
+709 EIDPASKAARV

-774 DEKKLES
+774 DENKL
-781 LESKEGKKSKKSSKI
+781 KPKSKKSTKAQRAKESKKES
-796 QKDSK
+796 KDSSG
-801 DFNEDLPF
+801 DIPF
-809 YSRYDIHL
+809 YSKFDIHL

-831 GIAMACVIASILCE
+831 GIAMACVIASILCDE
-845 KPVSGDIAMTGEL
+845 AISGEIAMTGEL

-881 IKKALIPTKNYER
+881 IKRALIPSKNYER
-894 DLGDIPKEVLNSL
+894 DLSDIPKEVLDSL
-907 QIIPVKNIDEVFK
+907 QIIPVKNIDEVFA
-920 QVFG
+920 QVFV

>member
-1 MRLPVIVEEDNFS
+1 MQPSNIDFPMRLPVIVEEDNFS

-33 NKALDKNDLVFV
+33 TKALDKNDLVFV
-45 CCGTNEI
+45 CCAKEPNDMQQVAQNITKESSPKSSTEKSSLIATNI
-52 TEIPSEITGQHQT
+52 ADKPTTMPKPDLIPSVESVDTLEKIAKHQ
-65 QNLATTKNTSN
+65 
-76 DLPSGAKSNIDS
+76 
-88 AKSSASIEM
+88 M
-97 LDNISTLKIPF
+97 PF

-131 FQGLTKGRILSVQKD
+131 FQGLTKGRILSLQKG

-254 TRVHNKMEQTNR
+254 TRVHNKMEQTNK

-280 LGIDKQRDEEIQ
+280 LGIDKQRDEEIE
-292 QYEKKLESIKPH
+292 QYEKKLESIKPY

-327 GDANIIQNYLEW
+327 GDANILQNYVEW

-361 LDLDHFSLLKPKER
+361 LDLDHYSLIKPKER
-375 IVEYFAVKELIAKK
+375 IVEYFAVKELL
-389 EKEAQ
+389 AQ
-394 KELAKKAGN
+394 KAQAQSKEHT
-403 AKSSKDSTKN
+403 KSESKITK
-413 PNAKNAKDSKDF
+413 
-425 VLEFIKDT
+425 
-433 IYHPSKDSSLDSSDS
+433 KDSSLEASKNSSQDDS
-448 SDEGEEDKELE
+448 EAREEKDN
-459 IPSKLP
+459 
-465 KSDTKEKGTILCFYG
+465 TKEKGTILCFYG

-490 NSIAT
+490 NSIAK
-495 AIGREL
+495 AVGREL

-538 QMNPVI
+538 QMNPVM

-596 NDIGNIPPPLRDRME
+596 NDVGAIPPPLRDRME
-611 FIAISSYTPQE
+611 FISISSYTPQE

-632 PQELKKHALSQEE
+632 PQELKKHGLGSEE
-645 IEFTKEAIK
+645 IEFGKEAIK

-679 VATKILTQSNYQKIK
+679 VATKILTQPNYKKIR

-709 EIDPASKVARV
+709 EIDPASKAARV

-774 DEKKLES
+774 DENKL
-781 LESKEGKKSKKSSKI
+781 KPKSKKSTKTQSAKESKKES
-796 QKDSK
+796 KDSSG
-801 DFNEDLPF
+801 DMPF
-809 YSRYDIHL
+809 YSKFDIHL

-831 GIAMACVIASILCE
+831 GIAMACVIASILCD
-845 KPVSGDIAMTGEL
+845 KAISGEIAMTGEL

-881 IKKALIPTKNYER
+881 IKRALIPSKNYER
-894 DLGDIPKEVLNSL
+894 DLNDIPKEVLDSL
-907 QIIPVKNIDEVFK
+907 QITPVKNIDEVFA